1 MVRKFVFGLILIVFA
16 MACSK
21 EKSKEAALEAKPA
34 VTPAP
39 VNQMPAFEITQTD
52 GKKVAFRSLTGK
64 VLMVLFN
71 PSCDHCQ
78 REAKMISENTDLV
91 KGYEVYFIS
100 PEPLDSIAKFSY
112 EYKLLDHNMHFGQGN
127 GPQIIQAI
135 GPVNEVPSF
144 FVFNNQTL
152 VARKEG
158 EMTLEKMREFLK

>member
-1 MVRKFVFGLILIVFA
+1 MVRNFVLGLVLIVFA
-16 MACSK
+16 TACSK
-21 EKSKEAALEAKPA
+21 EKPKEETVEAKPSVA
-34 VTPAP
+34 PAA
-39 VNQMPAFEITQTD
+39 VNQMPSFEITQTD
-52 GKKVAFRSLTGK
+52 GKKVAFRNVTGK

-78 REAKMISENTDLV
+78 RQAKMISEHTDLV

-112 EYKLLDHNMHFGQGN
+112 EHKLLDYNMHFGQGN
-127 GPQIIQAI
+127 GPQIIQAV

-144 FVFNNQTL
+144 FVFDNQTL

-158 EMTLEKMREFLK
+158 EMSLEKLAEFLK